1 MSVPANTD
9 RYASSVGFSIAQVT
23 GNAVVSASGL
33 KDVSRAQASGTS
45 HSSANATTTPVQT
58 RSKSAEGRPYAPRR
72 SPTAARCSKRGRL
85 LDMSDL
91 LLGAPD
97 EREPDG
103 GDPDDDQEQ
112 DHRRGRCEADP
123 VVGEAVVVDVLQHG
137 SRAEVR

>member
-33 KDVSRAQASGTS
+33 KEVSRAQASGTS
-45 HSSANATTTPVQT
+45 HSSANAMTTPVQT
-58 RSKSAEGRPYAPRR
+58 RSKSADGRPYAPRR
-72 SPTAARCSKRGRL
+72 SPTADRRSKRDWIIDISG
-85 LDMSDL
+85 L

-103 GDPDDDQEQ
+103 
-112 DHRRGRCEADP
+112 
-123 VVGEAVVVDVLQHG
+123 
-137 SRAEVR
+137 